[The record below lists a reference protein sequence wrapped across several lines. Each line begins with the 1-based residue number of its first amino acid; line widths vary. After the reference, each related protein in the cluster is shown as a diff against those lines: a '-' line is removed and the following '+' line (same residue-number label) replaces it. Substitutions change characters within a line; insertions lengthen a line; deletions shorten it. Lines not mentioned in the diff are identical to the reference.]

1 VKRHF
6 VLILGIVAYVCL
18 LSCHAVFASEKTV
31 QMIISGCSAWGAQTR
46 IGAILKKIG
55 GVVKFHSPKPN
66 VTNITFDDE
75 KTNLGNIMEALA
87 KGGFPVQGKPVY
99 LK

>member
-1 VKRHF
+1 
-6 VLILGIVAYVCL
+6 
-18 LSCHAVFASEKTV
+18 
-31 QMIISGCSAWGAQTR
+31 
-46 IGAILKKIG
+46 
-55 GVVKFHSPKPN
+55 